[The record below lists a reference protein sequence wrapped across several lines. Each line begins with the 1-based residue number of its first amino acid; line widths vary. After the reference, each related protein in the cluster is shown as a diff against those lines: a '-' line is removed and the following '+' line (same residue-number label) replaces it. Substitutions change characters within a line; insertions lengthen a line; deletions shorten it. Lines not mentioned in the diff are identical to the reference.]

1 MRFFGVKLG
10 IMLFFLTGL
19 VAACQESVSRNEGAR
34 ILAVGDSLMAWNSA
48 WGSSIPHVME
58 EALGEPVV
66 DRSIRG
72 AWMTVRDPKDDKGAI
87 NIPNQYVSGDWDWV
101 VVNGGGNDLLFGCGC
116 GMCSKVLD
124 RMISKDGMDGQIPTF
139 ARRVRDDGARVLFTG
154 YLRSPGLLTPI
165 EHCKNEGDELEER
178 LIQLASKEEGIVFV
192 SNKDVVPSGG
202 ISYFSPDLIHP
213 SRKSSRIIG
222 RKLATVIKQ
231 FEGR

>member
-1 MRFFGVKLG
+1 MRFISARLG
-10 IMLFFLTGL
+10 IMLILLAGV

-34 ILAVGDSLMAWNSA
+34 ILAIGDSLMAWNSA

-58 EALGEPVV
+58 EMLGEPVV

-72 AWMTVRDPKDDKGAI
+72 AWMTVRDPNNTKGGT
-87 NIPNQYVSGDWDWV
+87 NIPNQYVPGEWDWV

-116 GMCSKVLD
+116 GRCSKVLD
-124 RMISKDGMDGQIPTF
+124 RMISKDGMTGQIPTF
-139 ARRVRDDGARVLFTG
+139 VRRVREDGARVLFTG

-178 LIQLASKEEGIVFV
+178 LVQLATKEEGVVFV
-192 SNKDVVPSGG
+192 SNKTVVPSGG
-202 ISYFSPDLIHP
+202 ISYFSADLIHP

-231 FEGR
+231 FDER